1 MKITATFVHG
11 RPRFA
16 GVLAAS
22 LWTVAAAFAVAAGW
36 LALSVAELHAEH
48 PQLVARLARLEA
60 QLAAAPREALPPRAE
75 LEALR
80 RRVQALNKLAG
91 LRGWTTP
98 QLLGWLGGELPDN
111 VYLVSVHHKPR
122 EGEALL
128 VAESPSAEALTT
140 FLLRL
145 EREPRFAEVL
155 LSRQGAAGAAVGAAV
170 GTSSGGLVQ
179 FEIRVRWKA

>member
-1 MKITATFVHG
+1 MRITASFVDS
-11 RPRFA
+11 RPRLA
-16 GVLAAS
+16 LPLAWTLWTLAAVLAGSAAW
-22 LWTVAAAFAVAAGW
+22 LVVAA
-36 LALSVAELHAEH
+36 LELRADA
-48 PQLVARLARLEA
+48 PRLQTRLARVEA
-60 QLAAAPREALPPRAE
+60 QLAGAAKENLPPASE

-80 RRVQALNKLAG
+80 RRVGALNRLSG

-98 QLLGWLGGELPDN
+98 QLVRWLAGELPDN
-111 VYLVSVHHKPR
+111 VYLVSLHHRPR

-128 VAESPSAEALTT
+128 VAESPSAEALTA

-155 LSRQGAAGAAVGAAV
+155 LSRQGAAGAGS
-170 GTSSGGLVQ
+170 GTSGAGLVQ

>member
-1 MKITATFVHG
+1 
-11 RPRFA
+11 
-16 GVLAAS
+16 
-22 LWTVAAAFAVAAGW
+22 
-36 LALSVAELHAEH
+36 
-48 PQLVARLARLEA
+48 
-60 QLAAAPREALPPRAE
+60 
-75 LEALR
+75 
-80 RRVQALNKLAG
+80 VQALNKLAG

-170 GTSSGGLVQ
+170 GASSGSLVQ

>member
-1 MKITATFVHG
+1 MRITATFVDG
-11 RPRFA
+11 RPRLARALVATLWAVTA
-16 GVLAAS
+16 G
-22 LWTVAAAFAVAAGW
+22 FAVAAGW
-36 LALSVAELHAEH
+36 FALSVAELHAAH
-48 PQLVARLARLEA
+48 PQLAARLARLEV
-60 QLAAAPREALPPRAE
+60 QLAAAAPREDLPPRAE

-80 RRVQALNKLAG
+80 QRVHALNKLAG

-98 QLLGWLGGELPDN
+98 QLLGWLGGQLPDN

-122 EGEALL
+122 EGEAML

-155 LSRQGAAGAAVGAAV
+155 LSRQGAAGAG
-170 GTSSGGLVQ
+170 SSSAGSGLVQ

>member
-1 MKITATFVHG
+1 MRITATFVDG
-11 RPRFA
+11 RPRLA
-16 GVLAAS
+16 RALAAT
-22 LWTVAAAFAVAAGW
+22 LWTVTAAFGVAAGW
-36 LALSVAELHAEH
+36 FAFGVAELHAEH
-48 PQLVARLARLEA
+48 PQLAARLARLEV
-60 QLAAAPREALPPRAE
+60 QLAAAAPREALPPQAE
-75 LEALR
+75 LETLR
-80 RRVQALNKLAG
+80 QRVHALNKLAG

-98 QLLGWLGGELPDN
+98 QLLGWLGGQLPDN

-155 LSRQGAAGAAVGAAV
+155 LSRQGAAGAA
-170 GTSSGGLVQ
+170 SGSTGSGLVQ

>member
-1 MKITATFVHG
+1 MRITASFVDG
-11 RPRFA
+11 RPR
-16 GVLAAS
+16 LAPALAVT
-22 LWTVAAAFAVAAGW
+22 LWAVAAAFGIAAGW
-36 LALSVAELHAEH
+36 LALSVAELRAEH

-60 QLAAAPREALPPRAE
+60 QLAAAPRDTLPPRAE

-80 RRVQALNKLAG
+80 QRVQTLNKLAG

-128 VAESPSAEALTT
+128 VAESPSAEALTM

-155 LSRQGAAGAAVGAAV
+155 LSRQGTAGAAAGAAL
-170 GTSSGGLVQ
+170 GTAGSGLVQ